1 MNILLLGPPG
11 AGKGTQANYI
21 SQVLKIP
28 HIATGDI
35 LRASIRA
42 RTPLGEKAEKAI
54 AKGVLVEDAIII
66 GMIKDRLHDSD
77 CKAGFLLDGFPR
89 TLPQAQ
95 ALLEE
100 NITITDVITLTVP
113 DEVIV
118 ARISGRWIHAA
129 SGRTYHVSFN
139 PPKVSG
145 KDDLTQEPLVQ
156 REDDKETTVRQRLEI
171 YHQQTEVLIDFYQN
185 QYPTPRPRYI
195 EIDGTQPVE
204 QVREAIMQV
213 LKS

>member
-139 PPKVSG
+139 PPKISG

>member
-118 ARISGRWIHAA
+118 SRISGRWIHAA

-139 PPKVSG
+139 PPKISG

-156 REDDKETTVRQRLEI
+156 REDDKETTVRQRLEV